1 MLHYLTSPGREYT
14 MQWFLDHWA
23 PSELRGQI
31 AALSYA
37 EAAERP
43 PRAGA
48 YVFADLERL
57 YGEQLDRAE
66 SLWQRLSQVGTAV
79 RLLNQPGRSARRYE
93 LLRLLYQRGINRH
106 NAYRLADLASPATP
120 AQPAP
125 PTIAQV
131 RFPVFLREEH
141 EHNGAMSDLLHDW
154 PELHGAAHDLVAS
167 SRWDWK
173 DFLAVEFCDTAGPQG
188 EYATYRAIVIGGRVL
203 PTIGGV
209 TFARAWEEKEYTL
222 LEDRRAEASLRYV
235 RENPHARE
243 LGAIAEL
250 AGVDYGRFDYA
261 LLDGR
266 PEIWELNTNPNIVVP
281 RAVYETAVKEL
292 SDLSDAGR
300 AAIREADMTALD
312 GIADALGD
320 LAGVAAALT

>member
-43 PRAGA
+43 PSAGA

-57 YGEQLDRAE
+57 CGEQLDRAE
-66 SLWQRLSQVGTAV
+66 SLWRRLSQVGPAV
-79 RLLNQPGRSARRYE
+79 RLHNQPGRSARRYE
-93 LLRLLYQRGINRH
+93 LLRLLYERGINRH
-106 NAYRLADLASPATP
+106 NAYRLSDLASPSTSAQATP
-120 AQPAP
+120 
-125 PTIAQV
+125 PTLGQV

-154 PELHGAAHDLVAS
+154 SELHGAAHDLVAA
-167 SRWDWK
+167 SRWAWE

-188 EYATYRAIVIGGRVL
+188 EYATYRAIVIAGRVL

-209 TFARAWEEKEYTL
+209 TFARGWEEKEYTL
-222 LEDRRAEASLRYV
+222 LEDRRAQASLRYV

-281 RAVYETAVKEL
+281 RADYETAVREMRDV
-292 SDLSDAGR
+292 SDVGR
-300 AAIREADMTALD
+300 EAIREADMTALD
-312 GIADALGD
+312 GIAGALAD
-320 LAGVAAALT
+320 LAGVTPATT